1 MNTPSKMF
9 ADTAAIGVLAVLPRL
24 RSRDASGL
32 LENLEKKIG
41 ADKGRV
47 NA

>member
-1 MNTPSKMF
+1 MNTPKMF

-41 ADKGRV
+41 DKGRV